1 MSKNRNVIF
10 LREEY
15 GEGQGTFM
23 NNDGKYVGEWEKG
36 KQHGKGTLTSLDGS
50 QWRGDWIDNKPWNII
65 EFDNEQHIIGMW
77 LNGIEE

>member
-1 MSKNRNVIF
+1 MEE
-10 LREEY
+10 RETKWCGTYTWSDGDKYE
-15 GEGQGTFM
+15 GEFK
-23 NNDGKYVGEWEKG
+23 DG
-36 KQHGKGTLTSLDGS
+36 KQHGQGTLTSPDGS